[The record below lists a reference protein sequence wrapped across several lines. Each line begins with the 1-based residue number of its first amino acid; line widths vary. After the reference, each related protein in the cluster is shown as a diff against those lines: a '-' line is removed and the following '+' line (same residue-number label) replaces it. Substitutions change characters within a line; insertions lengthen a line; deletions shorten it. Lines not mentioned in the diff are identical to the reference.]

1 MISVIVR
8 TVDIQIYLA
17 VTTEIRPRLMQL
29 RLIVYLH
36 VNVY

>member
-1 MISVIVR
+1 MISIIVR

-29 RLIVYLH
+29 TLIVYLH